1 MADKLTGEINLTH
14 QFSPDLGATIKH
26 DTEDYSRITFDY
38 QINKNTD
45 VEVSTDSNNKTNV
58 SLNIKI

>member
-1 MADKLTGEINLTH
+1 MTDKLTGEINLTH
-14 QFSPDLGATIKH
+14 QFSPDLEATIKH
-26 DTEDYSRITFDY
+26 TTEDYSRITLDY

>member
-1 MADKLTGEINLTH
+1 MADKQIGEINLTH
-14 QFSPDLGATIKH
+14 AISPNLDIKLTH
-26 DTEDYSRITFDY
+26 TTDDYSKLKLDCKID
-38 QINKNTD
+38 KNTD